1 MRSWFLTFT
10 WTMPA
15 ERDSCSRKCRRPRC
29 TSTNGAS
36 STSSTPRGS
45 SRARGRRSAP
55 RRRTSSAR
63 CARSRRTDSS
73 QCRISSASN
82 SGSTPWSSSI
92 PRVTRP
98 TSSRSSMSTR
108 AACTPATPRASTFPV
123 TKSSCRSRRRRPS
136 TWRKTSRRSGGSS
149 KLARIALDTMEL
161 AIMEA
166 KGRPDPKALTEVARR
181 ISAAQ
186 PAMAIVHNVVHLVA
200 RLVSEGQDPK
210 AVIEAT
216 RAELD
221 GARSRIARTF
231 LTIAPP
237 RGIVAT
243 LSSSETVLEALKL
256 ANARGL
262 IVRVDALESAPGFE
276 GRTFAASL
284 TDAGIPV
291 TVVPDPEGPARL
303 ATASYALV
311 GADSVLRDG
320 SVVNKIGTQALAL
333 AAKDHEKRF
342 YVACETLKF
351 DARYDS
357 TSSPHRP
364 DTDRLFDLTPA
375 ELVTMVVTDRKS
387 VV

>member
-1 MRSWFLTFT
+1 ML
-10 WTMPA
+10 P
-15 ERDSCSRKCRRPRC
+15 E
-29 TSTNGAS
+29 
-36 STSSTPRGS
+36 
-45 SRARGRRSAP
+45 
-55 RRRTSSAR
+55 
-63 CARSRRTDSS
+63 
-73 QCRISSASN
+73 
-82 SGSTPWSSSI
+82 
-92 PRVTRP
+92 
-98 TSSRSSMSTR
+98 
-108 AACTPATPRASTFPV
+108 PV
-123 TKSSCRSRRRRPS
+123 EEAIHAIADD
-136 TWRKTSRRSGGSS
+136 RRSGAS

-210 AVIEAT
+210 AVIEVT

-231 LTIAPP
+231 LKIAPP
-237 RGIVAT
+237 RGIVVT

-291 TVVPDPEGPARL
+291 TVVPDPEGPVRL

-333 AAKDHEKRF
+333 AAKDHEKPF

-364 DTDRLFDLTPA
+364 DTDRLFDVTPA
-375 ELVTMVVTDRKS
+375 ELVTMVVTERGTYTPDVIRTMLAPARRR
-387 VV
+387 VQ

>member
-1 MRSWFLTFT
+1 M
-10 WTMPA
+10 
-15 ERDSCSRKCRRPRC
+15 
-29 TSTNGAS
+29 AS
-36 STSSTPRGS
+36 SESSTRRRS
-45 SRARGRRSAP
+45 GRRSGI
-55 RRRTSSAR
+55 RGTSSNGESASASR
-63 CARSRRTDSS
+63 ASRRT
-73 QCRISSASN
+73 
-82 SGSTPWSSSI
+82 
-92 PRVTRP
+92 TRGWNMLP
-98 TSSRSSMSTR
+98 E
-108 AACTPATPRASTFPV
+108 PV
-123 TKSSCRSRRRRPS
+123 EQAIHAIADD
-136 TWRKTSRRSGGSS
+136 RRSGAS

-186 PAMAIVHNVVHLVA
+186 PAMATVHNVVHLVA

-231 LTIAPP
+231 LKIAPP
-237 RGIVAT
+237 RGIVVT

-262 IVRVDALESAPGFE
+262 IVRVDALESGPGFE

-284 TDAGIPV
+284 TDAAIPV
-291 TVVPDPEGPARL
+291 TVVPDPDGPARL

-320 SVVNKIGTQALAL
+320 SVVNKIGTQALASRR
-333 AAKDHEKRF
+333 KTMRS
-342 YVACETLKF
+342 
-351 DARYDS
+351 RS
-357 TSSPHRP
+357 TSPARP
-364 DTDRLFDLTPA
+364 
-375 ELVTMVVTDRKS
+375 
-387 VV
+387 

>member
-1 MRSWFLTFT
+1 ML
-10 WTMPA
+10 P
-15 ERDSCSRKCRRPRC
+15 E
-29 TSTNGAS
+29 
-36 STSSTPRGS
+36 
-45 SRARGRRSAP
+45 
-55 RRRTSSAR
+55 
-63 CARSRRTDSS
+63 
-73 QCRISSASN
+73 
-82 SGSTPWSSSI
+82 
-92 PRVTRP
+92 
-98 TSSRSSMSTR
+98 
-108 AACTPATPRASTFPV
+108 PV
-123 TKSSCRSRRRRPS
+123 EQAIHAIADD
-136 TWRKTSRRSGGSS
+136 RRSGAS

-216 RAELD
+216 QAELD

-231 LTIAPP
+231 LKIAPP
-237 RGIVAT
+237 RGIVVT

-262 IVRVDALESAPGFE
+262 IVRVDALESAPGLE

-284 TDAGIPV
+284 TDVSIPV

-333 AAKDHEKRF
+333 AAKDHEKPF

-375 ELVTMVVTDRKS
+375 ELVTMVVTERGTYTPDVIRTMLAPARRR
-387 VV
+387 VQ